1 MNSFLDAVVRI
12 LLANAHWIVRGGL
25 VALLDQESNFGFVGF
40 AEDGVEADQKFQL
53 LKPDVVLLDLRG
65 PTMDGLELTRY
76 LVEKLQARILIF
88 TTLDS
93 EEDLKQS
100 LKAGVKGYLLK
111 EVGRKEIIEAIRVV
125 ARGGNYFSPR
135 MAGKVANLIGRTEL
149 SVRELTVLRLMCDGK
164 SNKEIG
170 SDLGTS
176 EGTVKTYA
184 KRIFQKLRVV
194 RRSQAV
200 SLALKRGLVAKR
212 ERRLIR
218 KGSASQ

>member
-100 LKAGVKGYLLK
+100 LKAGAKGYLLPVLLHSV
-111 EVGRKEIIEAIRVV
+111 E
-125 ARGGNYFSPR
+125 PPP
-135 MAGKVANLIGRTEL
+135 MTE
-149 SVRELTVLRLMCDGK
+149 T
-164 SNKEIG
+164 N
-170 SDLGTS
+170 
-176 EGTVKTYA
+176 
-184 KRIFQKLRVV
+184 
-194 RRSQAV
+194 
-200 SLALKRGLVAKR
+200 
-212 ERRLIR
+212 
-218 KGSASQ
+218 